1 MKHVVS
7 VSLGSSSRN
16 HKVIVRLFGQEVLV
30 ERIGT
35 DGDRKRVIRAIQ
47 SLDGTVD
54 AFGMGG
60 IDRYIYVNNRRYTFR
75 EAEEIA
81 RHARFSPILDGSG
94 LKNSLERHVVH
105 LLADH
110 PLISLRGKKVLL
122 VSGVDRFGMAAAL
135 VETGCEVVFGD
146 LMFGL
151 GLPLL
156 IRSLQGLDRAAR
168 LIAPMI
174 TQLPIRFLYPT
185 GEKQQEIEAKFEK
198 HYLSADVIAGDFHFI
213 RRHLPARLDG
223 KIVLTN
229 TVTQDDVELLR
240 ARGVKHLVTT
250 TPDLEGRS
258 FGTNVIEALLVAMH
272 GCRRELAPVQYLDML
287 DKTGFAPRIETLTR
301 SV

>member
-7 VSLGSSSRN
+7 VSLGSASRN
-16 HKVIVRLFGQEVLV
+16 HKVIIRLFGQELLV

-35 DGDRKRVIRAIQ
+35 DGDRQAVIRAIR
-47 SLDGTVD
+47 SMDGQVD

-60 IDRYIYVNNRRYTFR
+60 IDRYIYVHNRRYTFR

-81 RHARFSPILDGSG
+81 RHARLTPILDGSG

-110 PLISLRGKKVLL
+110 PLIRLRGKRVLL
-122 VSGVDRFGMAAAL
+122 VSGVDRFGMAEAL

-151 GLPLL
+151 GLPVL

-168 LIAPMI
+168 LIAPLI

-185 GEKQQEIEAKFEK
+185 GEKQQQIQAKFAK
-198 HYLSADVIAGDFHFI
+198 HYRNADVIAGDFHFI
-213 RRHLPARLDG
+213 RRHLPDRLDG

-229 TVTQDDVELLR
+229 TVTPGDVELLR

-258 FGTNVIEALLVAMH
+258 FGTNVIEALLVALQDS
-272 GCRRELAPVQYLDML
+272 RRELAPVQYLALL

-301 SV
+301 

>member
-16 HKVIVRLFGQEVLV
+16 HKVIIRLFGQEVLI
-30 ERIGT
+30 ERLGT
-35 DGDRKRVIRAIQ
+35 DGDRQKVIAAIQ
-47 SLDGTVD
+47 SLDGQVD

-81 RHARFSPILDGSG
+81 SYAKRSPIVDGSG

-110 PLISLRGKKVLL
+110 PLIRLRGKKVLL
-122 VSGVDRFGMAAAL
+122 VSGVDRFGMAEAL
-135 VETGCEVVFGD
+135 VAIDCVVLFGD

-151 GLPLL
+151 GLPLS
-156 IRSLQGLDRAAR
+156 IRSLKGLDRAAR
-168 LIAPMI
+168 MIAPLI
-174 TQLPIRFLYPT
+174 TRLPIRFLYPT
-185 GEKQQEIEAKFEK
+185 GDKQQEIQEKFAK
-198 HYLSADVIAGDFHFI
+198 HYREADVIAGDFHFI
-213 RRHLPARLDG
+213 RRHLPKRLDG

-258 FGTNVIEALLVAMH
+258 FGTNVIEALLIAIQES
-272 GCRRELAPVQYLDML
+272 RQELAPVQYLALL
-287 DKTGFAPRIETLTR
+287 DKTGFVPRIETLTSR
-301 SV
+301 V